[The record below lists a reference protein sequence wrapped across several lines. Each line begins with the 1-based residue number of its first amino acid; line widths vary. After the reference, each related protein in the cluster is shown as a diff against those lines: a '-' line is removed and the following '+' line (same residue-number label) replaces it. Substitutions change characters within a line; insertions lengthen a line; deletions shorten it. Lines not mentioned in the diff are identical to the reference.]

1 MNLRKLWSDTLF
13 GRIFLLIGALLLMSQ
28 FVVYWYFTIYLGN
41 PQARHLAQS
50 WAQILTLSSALDVG
64 EAEWLAPRLAR
75 IGIAFYPVDEMT
87 GHAPR
92 QPIMRNAQRLLHDMG
107 WPHAQVRVDDQQHL
121 LWIDPDP
128 HSHVVVAMPIP
139 KPPPG
144 PSPQWFKL
152 SAILLLSLLG
162 AYLIVHQITGP
173 LRRLV
178 QSLNANRGREGPVVL
193 PVEGPEDIKHLAG
206 ELNTALRERYELT
219 EEREMVLLGVS
230 HDLRTPLTRMR
241 MLAEFL
247 PAEAAEIQQ
256 DLVDNLWEMD
266 ETLHQFLDYARSG
279 REELAEEI
287 DLLAFLRQFAEQ
299 QGADVTWHEPA
310 QGSTPETLYLSV
322 TPVALRRV
330 LQNLV
335 ENARRHGKAPIELR
349 VVQEK
354 DRVTIEVRD
363 HGEGIATEKLALLG
377 RPFALAGRGGGTGLG
392 IAIVQRI
399 LQRLGGSIAF
409 SNASDGGLLVRLSL
423 PLRQA

>member
-1 MNLRKLWSDTLF
+1 MKFWRLWSDTLF

-28 FVVYWYFTIYLGN
+28 FAVYWYFTIYLGN

-64 EAEWLAPRLAR
+64 EAEWLAPRLAK
-75 IGIAFYPVDEMT
+75 IGIAFYPVDEMS
-87 GHAPR
+87 GNPPHN
-92 QPIMRNAQRLLHDMG
+92 PIMRNAQRLLHDMG
-107 WPHAQVRVDDQQHL
+107 WPHAQVLEDSRHHL

-128 HSHVVVAMPIP
+128 HSHVAVAMPIP

-178 QSLNANRGREGPVVL
+178 HSLKANRSREGPVVL
-193 PVEGPEDIKHLAG
+193 PIEGPEDIKHLAG
-206 ELNTALRERYELT
+206 ELNSALRERYELA

-247 PAEAAEIQQ
+247 PKEAADIQQ
-256 DLVDNLWEMD
+256 DLIDNLWEMD

-287 DLLAFLRQFAEQ
+287 DLLAFLRQFAAQ
-299 QGADVTWHEPA
+299 QGDDVLLREEVA
-310 QGSTPETLYLSV
+310 QESLYLSV

-335 ENARRHGKAPIELR
+335 ENARRHGKAPIELA
-349 VVQEK
+349 VMTENNGVA
-354 DRVTIEVRD
+354 IEVRD
-363 HGEGIATEKLALLG
+363 HGEGISAENLAMLG
-377 RPFALAGRGGGTGLG
+377 KPFALAGRGGGTGLG

-399 LQRLGGSIAF
+399 LQRLGGSIQF
-409 SNASDGGLLVRLSL
+409 NNAADSGLRVRLFL
-423 PLRQA
+423 PLHSS

>member
-1 MNLRKLWSDTLF
+1 MKFWRLWSDTLF
-13 GRIFLLIGALLLMSQ
+13 GRIFLLIGALLLASQ
-28 FVVYWYFTIYLGN
+28 FAVYWYFTIYLGN
-41 PQARHLAQS
+41 PQARHLAQN

-64 EAEWLAPRLAR
+64 EAEWLAPRLAK
-75 IGIAFYPVDEMT
+75 IGIAFFPIDEME
-87 GHAPR
+87 GHPPR
-92 QPIMRNAQRLLHDMG
+92 NPIMRNAARLLREMG
-107 WPHAQVRVDDQQHL
+107 WPDAQVQVDNKHHL

-128 HSHVVVAMPIP
+128 HSHVAVAMPIP

-178 QSLNANRGREGPVVL
+178 QGLNASRGREGPVAL

-206 ELNTALRERYELT
+206 ELNSALRERHELA

-247 PAEAAEIQQ
+247 PKEAADLQK

-266 ETLHQFLDYARSG
+266 EILHQFLDYARSG

-287 DLLAFLRQFAEQ
+287 DLIAFLRHFVES
-299 QGADVTWHEPA
+299 QGDDVLL
-310 QGSTPETLYLSV
+310 QKPECESLYLSI

-335 ENARRHGKAPIELR
+335 ENARRHGRPPIEIR
-349 VVQEK
+349 VAQEAGSAS
-354 DRVTIEVRD
+354 IEVHD
-363 HGEGIATEKLALLG
+363 HGNGISAEKLAQLG
-377 RPFALAGRGGGTGLG
+377 KPFALAGRGGGTGLG

-399 LQRLGGSIAF
+399 LQRLGGRIEF
-409 SNASDGGLLVRLSL
+409 RNAPEGGLRVRFTL
-423 PLRQA
+423 PLR